1 MRSVIFSAILV
12 GSGGFIGAV
21 LRYGLSGLVQGF
33 APLSTFPWGT
43 LAVNLL
49 GCLAIGVVAGLV
61 DVRQLFTPELRIFML
76 IGVLGGFTTFS
87 TFGYEA
93 FALLRDAEYLRAA
106 AYLGVHVFAGL
117 GLVWAGYAIT
127 VSRVP

>member
-1 MRSVIFSAILV
+1 MRTILLSTLLV

-21 LRYGLSGLVQGF
+21 LRYGLSGLVQNA

-43 LAVNLL
+43 VVVNLL
-49 GCLAIGVVAGLV
+49 GCLLIGVIAGLV
-61 DVRQLFTPELRIFML
+61 EARQLFTPEVRIFAL

-93 FALLRDAEYLRAA
+93 IALLRDAEYLRAV
-106 AYLGVHVFAGL
+106 AYVGIQVFAGL
-117 GLVWAGYAIT
+117 ALVWAGYVFVT
-127 VSRVP
+127 RWT